1 MNIEDQVKQIVAT
14 TLNIESSEISNTSHI
29 ADELGA
35 DSLDAA
41 EIIFEI
47 EEVFE
52 IDLDKADYS
61 EMRTVQDLV
70 DMVSKKL

>member
-29 ADELGA
+29 ADDLDA
-35 DSLDAA
+35 DSLDAT

-52 IDLDKADYS
+52 IELARGDYTG
-61 EMRTVQDLV
+61 MRTVQDLI